1 MPDIFT
7 QPVNQRTLHARSAI
21 HRMAASPI
29 RDLAD
34 RAMGRTDVLPFWFG
48 ESDQPTAPFIRQAAI
63 EALNQGQTFYTQ
75 NPGRG
80 YLRQA
85 LSSYLGRLHGLP
97 IAEDRISVCASGVTG
112 LMLAAQ
118 LLLDPG
124 DRVVAITPLWPNL
137 IEIPAILGA
146 HVTRVPLVVRER
158 RWSLDL
164 DRLLAALV
172 PGTRMLVVNSPNNPT
187 GWVISDEEIRVL
199 LAHCRRHGIWI
210 LCDDVYQRLV
220 YDVQRPV
227 APSFLAHQATDDRVI
242 SVNSFSKAWSMTG
255 WRVGWMVTPP
265 ALQVDLAK
273 LIEFNYASVFEVVQ
287 RAAVAALEQGEAEV
301 AQLRARL
308 AQTRSALVDALA
320 ALPQIEVPGADG
332 AMYVF
337 FRVAGHGD
345 SMALAHALVDQVG
358 LGLAPGVAF
367 GPESAAWLRWCHATS
382 PERLLDGVARLA
394 RYLRAFRSTR

>member
-1 MPDIFT
+1 
-7 QPVNQRTLHARSAI
+7 
-21 HRMAASPI
+21 MAASPI

-34 RAMGRTDVLPFWFG
+34 VAMGRDDVLPFWFG

-85 LSSYLGRLHGLP
+85 VSAYLGRLHGVP
-97 IAEDRISVCASGVTG
+97 IPEARISVCASGVTG

-124 DRVVAITPLWPNL
+124 DRVVAVTPLWPNL
-137 IEIPAILGA
+137 IEIPAILSA
-146 HVTRVPLVVRER
+146 HVTRVPLVVREQ
-158 RWSLDL
+158 RWSLDIE
-164 DRLLAALV
+164 RLLDALT
-172 PGTRMLVVNSPNNPT
+172 PDTRMLMVNSPNNPT
-187 GWVISDEEIRVL
+187 GWVISDEDIQVL

-210 LCDDVYQRLV
+210 LCDDVYQRLL
-220 YDVQRPV
+220 YDVRRPV
-227 APSFLAHQATDDRVI
+227 APSFLAHQAPDDRVV

-265 ALQVDLAK
+265 ELQADLAK
-273 LIEFNYASVFEVVQ
+273 LIEFNYASVFEAVQ
-287 RAAVAALEQGEAEV
+287 RAAWVALEQGEAEV
-301 AQLRARL
+301 AQLRQRL
-308 AQTRSALVDALA
+308 AHTRAVLVEALS
-320 ALPQIEVPGADG
+320 ALPQVDVPAADG

-337 FRVAGHGD
+337 FRVAGHED
-345 SMALAHALVDQVG
+345 SMALAHGLVDKVG
-358 LGLAPGVAF
+358 LGLAPGRAF
-367 GPESAAWLRWCHATS
+367 GPESAAWLRWCHATT

-394 RYLRAFRSTR
+394 RYLDAPQGRG